1 MIRIGFIGRTK
12 ILFDTIKLFQ
22 KLDYFEVSFIWTC
35 KDEEYYQFGHVNF
48 EEMAYANNC
57 QFVYSSNIN
66 EYAYSVVADI
76 VISINFINV
85 IPKHFIDRFKF
96 GILNAHAGDLPRY
109 RGNACPNWAILN
121 SEKKVFLTIHQM
133 DEGLDSG
140 PIVVKKK
147 FGLENDT
154 YIGEVYEWLYRS
166 TPSLFVSAVNNILN
180 GTPLEKQKGRA
191 LRTFPRKP
199 EDAKLNFTL
208 SLDWNYRLIRASS
221 RPFDGAFAY
230 LNGNAMYKVAIYK
243 ALPYSIDYDFLAI
256 SGQIMERIALEHSF
270 VLAIGGEA
278 LKVVDYSL
286 NGKSKESSFKAIC
299 SSLRNRLT

>member
-22 KLDYFEVSFIWTC
+22 KLDKFEISFIWTC
-35 KDEEYYQFGHVNF
+35 QDEEYYQFGHANF
-48 EEMAYANNC
+48 EKIANDINC
-57 QFVYSSNIN
+57 EFIYSSIIN
-66 EYAYSVVADI
+66 EYADSVAADI

-85 IPKHFIDRFKF
+85 IPKSFIDKFKF

-121 SEKKVFLTIHQM
+121 SEKRIFLTIHQM

-147 FGLENDT
+147 FELENDT

-166 TPSLFVSAVNNILN
+166 APNLFVSAINNVLN
-180 GTPLEKQKGRA
+180 DTPLEKQKGRA

-208 SLDWNYRLIRASS
+208 GLDWNYRLIRASS
-221 RPFDGAFAY
+221 KPFDGAFAY
-230 LNGNAMYKVAIYK
+230 LNGDTMCKVVIYK
-243 ALPYSIDYDFLAI
+243 ALPHSIGYDFLAV
-256 SGQIMERIALEHSF
+256 SGQIMERIALDHSF
-270 VLAIGGEA
+270 VLAVGDEA

-286 NGKSKESSFKAIC
+286 NGKPKENSFKTVC